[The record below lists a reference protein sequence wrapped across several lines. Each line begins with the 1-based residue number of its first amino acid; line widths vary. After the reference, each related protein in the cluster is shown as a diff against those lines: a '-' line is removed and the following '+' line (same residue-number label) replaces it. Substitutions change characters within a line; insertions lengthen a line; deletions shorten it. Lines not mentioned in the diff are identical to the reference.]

1 MATPASYPTTP
12 PGGYSPPGAYD
23 NATNSLGAAS
33 QHNDRGRRDDG
44 TYEVQ
49 PNDNYWLIAQK
60 IYNNGAFYKAL
71 AEVNRLKSAQPDR
84 LAPGQVISTP
94 PVAEL
99 RKNYPDLC
107 PRPGRREA
115 VHNHSGVIS
124 QTALV
129 GGGRVYVVQEGDTL
143 SSIAHYELGK
153 ISRWAEIYELNREAI
168 GKEYN
173 YLTPGMQLVMPS
185 KEKPSSDRMTRQ
197 PEDSGP
203 YRR

>member
-1 MATPASYPTTP
+1 MPAATADSANAP
-12 PGGYSPPGAYD
+12 PGP
-23 NATNSLGAAS
+23 
-33 QHNDRGRRDDG
+33 HNDRGRRDDG

-49 PNDNYWLIAQK
+49 PNDNFWIIAQK

-71 AEVNRLKSAQPDR
+71 AEANRLKTAQSDK
-84 LAPGQVISTP
+84 LTPGQIISAP
-94 PVAEL
+94 PAAEL

-115 VHNHSGVIS
+115 VHNHGGAVN
-124 QTALV
+124 QAGF

-153 ISRWAEIYELNREAI
+153 ITRWAEIYELNRDAI

-173 YLTPGMQLVMPS
+173 YLTPGMQLQMPP
-185 KEKPSSDRMTRQ
+185 KEAASSDRVTRQ
-197 PEDSGP
+197 PDDGGP

>member
-1 MATPASYPTTP
+1 
-12 PGGYSPPGAYD
+12 
-23 NATNSLGAAS
+23 
-33 QHNDRGRRDDG
+33 
-44 TYEVQ
+44 
-49 PNDNYWLIAQK
+49 
-60 IYNNGAFYKAL
+60 
-71 AEVNRLKSAQPDR
+71 
-84 LAPGQVISTP
+84 
-94 PVAEL
+94 
-99 RKNYPDLC
+99 
-107 PRPGRREA
+107 
-115 VHNHSGVIS
+115 VIS